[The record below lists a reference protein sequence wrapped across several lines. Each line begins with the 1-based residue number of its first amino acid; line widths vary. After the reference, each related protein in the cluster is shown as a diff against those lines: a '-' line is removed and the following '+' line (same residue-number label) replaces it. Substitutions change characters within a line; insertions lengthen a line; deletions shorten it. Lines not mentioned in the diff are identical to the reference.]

1 MSTTSYYLG
10 YYKWNTAILT
20 KHNATNTTSS
30 FRICY
35 NTTPFS
41 DIIID
46 GTSVGL
52 NDIYHVFTTT
62 GEHEIVYILK
72 DTSSSIPNNI
82 FYYCSLI
89 TSIIIPNGVTSI
101 GQSAFYNCTALQSIT
116 IPNSVT
122 TIGAY
127 AFQYCSALK
136 SITCNATVAPTI
148 ANTTFQSIKQNGIL
162 YHPSGSNYNSWLST
176 SLYYLGYYKWSAK
189 PI

>member
-1 MSTTSYYLG
+1 MSTGTYYLG

-20 KHNATNTTSS
+20 KHNATNTTSL

-35 NTTPFS
+35 TTTNFS

-52 NDIYHVFTTT
+52 KTYHTFSTI

-72 DTSSSIPNNI
+72 DTSSIANTFN
-82 FYYCSLI
+82 YCSLL
-89 TSIIIPNGVTSI
+89 TSVIIPNGISI
-101 GQSAFYNCTALQSIT
+101 IGSNTFYNCSALTSIT
-116 IPNSVT
+116 IPSSVNA
-122 TIGAY
+122 IGTS
-127 AFQYCSALK
+127 AFYYCTALS

-148 ANTTFQSIKQNGIL
+148 NSTTFQGIKSNGIL
-162 YHPSGSNYNSWLST
+162 YHPNRKDYSSWMGTNS
-176 SLYYLGYYKWSAK
+176 YYLGYYNWSAK

>member
-1 MSTTSYYLG
+1 MSTGTYYLG

-35 NTTPFS
+35 STTPFS

-52 NDIYHVFTTT
+52 KTYHTFAST
-62 GEHEIVYILK
+62 GEHEIVYVLK
-72 DTSSSIPNNI
+72 DTTIPNYA
-82 FYYCSLI
+82 FYYCSLL
-89 TSIIIPNGVTSI
+89 TSIIIPNGITSIGSNAFYNCTALTSITIPHSVTSI
-101 GQSAFYNCTALQSIT
+101 GSSAFYNCTALT
-116 IPNSVT
+116 
-122 TIGAY
+122 
-127 AFQYCSALK
+127 

-148 ANTTFQSIKQNGIL
+148 TNSTFQAVKSNGRL
-162 YHPSGSNYNSWLST
+162 YYPNGSNYNSWLNT
-176 SLYYLGYYKWSAK
+176 GAYYLGYYNWNGQ